1 MVSFTSIVVLGAAAI
16 ASAMPTGTT
25 ATPPASSVIS
35 ASPNAATHRVIA
47 GFNGLRFEPE
57 NIVAQVGD
65 LVEVHFNPMN
75 HSFAQSSFAS
85 PCKPL
90 NDNAIFSGFM
100 PTMSG
105 ENPNVFSIV
114 VQDNKPNWF
123 YCSQTKGSHCQ
134 MGMAMVINQD
144 FNSPNTLAAYKKA
157 ANLTGTSIS
166 PPRVQGG
173 VIAPPKNGP
182 GL

>member
-1 MVSFTSIVVLGAAAI
+1 
-16 ASAMPTGTT
+16 MPTGTT
-25 ATPPASSVIS
+25 APAYSASGVVS

-47 GFNGLRFEPE
+47 GFNGLHFEPQ
-57 NIVAQVGD
+57 NIVAEVGD

-75 HSFAQSSFAS
+75 HSFAQSSFAN
-85 PCKPL
+85 PCVPI
-90 NDNAIFSGFM
+90 NDNAFFSGFM
-100 PTMSG
+100 PTTQG

-114 VQDNKPNWF
+114 VQDKKPIWA

-134 MGMAMVINQD
+134 MGMSMVINQD
-144 FNSPNTLAAYKKA
+144 FNGPNTLDAYKKA
-157 ANLTGTSIS
+157 AALTGTSIS

-173 VIAPPKNGP
+173 TIAPPKNGP